1 MDLYSELEWRG
12 LVYDATDGLK
22 ERFDQPDITAYVGF
36 DPTASS
42 LHVGNLLPI
51 MALAR
56 LERAGHRP
64 IAVVGGGTGLIG
76 DPSGKATER
85 QLLTAEQVD
94 ENVRGIRSQ
103 LARFLDFDSKNTRS
117 KLVNNLEWLGDL
129 RAVDLMRDTGKHF
142 TVNYMLA
149 KESIKRRVE
158 SKDGISYTEF
168 SYLLLQAYDFLQLY
182 NRHACTVQ
190 MGGSDQW
197 GNITAGI
204 ELIRR
209 STPPGSSRAYGLV
222 LPLVMTAA
230 GSKFGKTEEGTV
242 WLDRNLTRPYDF
254 YQFWLNTDDRDA
266 VRYLKF
272 FTFLSRERIADLGV
286 ETAREPERRHAQRAL
301 AREVTDSVHG
311 ADAVRQAESATRVL
325 FSGDISGLSVDQL
338 LQVFPSVPSSTM
350 PFAAE
355 GWPIG
360 ELLASSHV
368 TSSKGEATR
377 LIRNGGIYVNG
388 RRVTDEKLCL
398 RPDDAV
404 EGQLFVVR
412 KGKRDNFLIR
422 ITDA

>member
-1 MDLYSELEWRG
+1 MNLYSEFEWRG

-22 ERFDQPDITAYVGF
+22 KRFAQPDITAYVGF

-42 LHVGNLLPI
+42 LHVGSLLPI

-56 LERAGHRP
+56 LERAGHCP
-64 IAVVGGGTGLIG
+64 IAVVGGGTGRIG
-76 DPSGKATER
+76 DPSGKTTER
-85 QLLTAEQVD
+85 LLLTAELVD
-94 ENVRGIRSQ
+94 ANVRDIRTQ
-103 LARFLDFDSKNTRS
+103 LARFLDFDSRNTRS
-117 KLVNNLEWLGDL
+117 KLVDNLEWLGGL
-129 RAVDLMRDTGKHF
+129 GAVDLMRDTGKHF

-182 NRHACTVQ
+182 NRHGCTVQ

-209 STPPGSSRAYGLV
+209 STPAGSPRAYGLV

-230 GSKFGKTEEGTV
+230 GAKFGKTEEGTI
-242 WLDRNLTRPYDF
+242 WLDPNLTRPYDF
-254 YQFWLNTDDRDA
+254 YQFWLNTDDLDA
-266 VRYLKF
+266 IRYLKF
-272 FTFLSRERIADLGV
+272 FTFLSQEQIADFEV
-286 ETAREPERRHAQRAL
+286 VIAREPEGRHAQREL
-301 AREVTDSVHG
+301 AQQVTGLVHG
-311 ADAVRQAESATRVL
+311 ANAVREAESAARVL
-325 FSGDISGLSVDQL
+325 FGGDISGLSVDQL
-338 LQVFPSVPSSTM
+338 LRVFPSVPSSTT
-350 PFAAE
+350 PSVAT
-355 GWPIG
+355 GWPIA
-360 ELLASSHV
+360 ELLVSSRV
-368 TSSKGEATR
+368 TASKGEATR

-388 RRVTDEKLCL
+388 HRITDERLCL

-412 KGKRDNFLIR
+412 KGKRDHFLIR
-422 ITDA
+422 IAGA